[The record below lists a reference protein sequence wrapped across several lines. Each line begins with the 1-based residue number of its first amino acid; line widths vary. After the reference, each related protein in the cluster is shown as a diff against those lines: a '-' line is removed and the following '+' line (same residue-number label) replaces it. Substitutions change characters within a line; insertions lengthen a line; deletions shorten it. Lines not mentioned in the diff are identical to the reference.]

1 MGAVAPEAGNEM
13 TAKRKPTRTKMLTSL
28 DTVLQKQLVSA
39 QDFAREQMKFANGQ
53 AEKELRSRSI
63 DTAFALAPSVG
74 VDEMLRNAQKIFQWL
89 SAGTVPAP
97 KGELRAV

>member
-1 MGAVAPEAGNEM
+1 MAADKKKRDGPTYMSMGI
-13 TAKRKPTRTKMLTSL
+13 
-28 DTVLQKQLVSA
+28 
-39 QDFAREQMKFANGQ
+39 
-53 AEKELRSRSI
+53 EKEMLVRISRPIKRLGI